1 MREEKY
7 CIIKELVLPNG
18 NLQNVILLDGGS
30 EVLEF
35 DNYDKAYYMARIF
48 ERNSDS
54 GYKYTVRKI

>member
-1 MREEKY
+1 MKGEKY
-7 CIIKELVLPNG
+7 YIIKELLLPNG
-18 NLQNVILLDGGS
+18 NIQNVILLDGGS

-35 DNYDKAYYMARIF
+35 DDYDKAYYMARLF

>member
-1 MREEKY
+1 MKEERY
-7 CIIKELVLPNG
+7 YIIKELILPNG

-54 GYKYTVRKI
+54 GYKYIVKKI